1 MSKKKIQMSKIPKSI
16 LFIGALNENG
26 NEFRKS
32 IAIDKLVDHVDFID
46 TEQYINPSNKIR
58 YWLTF
63 HYQYSVFLDKLNQ
76 AILSQLQEQKY
87 DLVWF
92 EKPIFIYSETLEYI
106 RSKNIVSVSYN
117 PDNAF
122 GPRKDGCWRLYL
134 ENLDLFSHHLI
145 PRRSNYHDIRSRSTA
160 KIFFMPFSFDQ
171 NIHFKE
177 SNLKKDLDV
186 TFIGTPHDQRI
197 EFLYELSKNSSV
209 NINIFSAEWRKF
221 EAKLSKNSNVNINN
235 SIYGIDYREVINR
248 SRIMLGFMT
257 QSNFDE
263 YSRRSFEISACGS
276 FLLSQRS
283 NFQKRFFRENKEAVY
298 FDDVSECAD
307 KINYFLDHP
316 EQRRAIEIS
325 GYRRVKELNFN
336 NDYLLKRILNKIF

>member
-1 MSKKKIQMSKIPKSI
+1 MSKIPKKI
-16 LFIGALNENG
+16 LFIGSLNKNG

-32 IAIDKLVDHVDFID
+32 RAIEKLVDHVDFID
-46 TEQYINPSNKIR
+46 IEQFINPSNKVR

-63 HYQYSVFLDKLNQ
+63 HYQCSIFLDKLNQ
-76 AILSQLQEQKY
+76 AILSQLKEVKY

-92 EKPIFIYSETLEYI
+92 EKPIFIYRETLECI
-106 RSKNIVSVSYN
+106 RSNNIVSVSYN

-122 GPRKDGCWRLYL
+122 GPREDGCWRLYI
-134 ENLDLFSHHLI
+134 ENIDLFSHHLI

-177 SNLKKDLDV
+177 SNIKKDLDV

-197 EFLYELSKNSSV
+197 EFLCELSNNISM
-209 NINIFSAEWRKF
+209 NINIFSTEWRKF
-221 EAKLSKNSNVNINN
+221 KSQLSKNANVNISN
-235 SIYGIDYREVINR
+235 SIYGNDYRQVINR
-248 SRIMLGFMT
+248 SKIMLGFMT
-257 QSNFDE
+257 QSNIDE

-283 NFQKRFFRENKEAVY
+283 TFQKRFFRENKEAVY
-298 FDDVSECAD
+298 FDDVTECID
-307 KINYFLDHP
+307 KINYFMDHP
-316 EQRRAIEIS
+316 KERKIIELA
-325 GYRRVKELNFN
+325 GNRRVKELNFN
-336 NDYLLKRILNKIF
+336 NEYLLKRILNKIF